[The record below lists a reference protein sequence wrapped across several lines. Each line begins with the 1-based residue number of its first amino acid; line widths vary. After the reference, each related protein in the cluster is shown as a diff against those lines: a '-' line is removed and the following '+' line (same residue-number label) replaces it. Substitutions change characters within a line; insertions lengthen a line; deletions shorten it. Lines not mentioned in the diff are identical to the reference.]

1 MTLSKIYVVVYSRGY
16 FAFVL
21 SAGNRAGHRLDS
33 DNYQYRILGIDN
45 LVIVRYNL
53 SLLIDPGELMAL
65 GLSNLT
71 VSGKAAAGTVVGPL
85 ERH

>member
-1 MTLSKIYVVVYSRGY
+1 MTLSKIYVVVYSGGY

-21 SAGNRAGHRLDS
+21 SAGTGLGHRLDS
-33 DNYQYRILGIDN
+33 INYQYRILGIDN
-45 LVIVRYNL
+45 LVRVRYNL

>member
-1 MTLSKIYVVVYSRGY
+1 MSWFTLADILRSS
-16 FAFVL
+16 FP
-21 SAGNRAGHRLDS
+21 RATGLGHRLDS
-33 DNYQYRILGIDN
+33 DNYQYSILGIDN